1 MSKSS
6 GLALGGLAIAG
17 LLAYGLAQANSSLSS
32 GSGNDV
38 PMGDDLSPSASDSN
52 LTDYTTVSGTGLPLD
67 TSGAVMGDPQANLDA
82 VMFMIRSCEHRFPDD
97 VVTTQNCYQIFY
109 GGAMFSDLSD
119 HPVNTGEMKGVP
131 LPAAMCV
138 AAGFADGVCVST
150 AAGAYQITRPTWN
163 AIRQASSLGP
173 YIADFSPDSQ
183 DEACRRLIVQKGAM
197 PAVQSG
203 DFQTAIG
210 LLSGTWASLPGSHAQ
225 QNPKDLAFALARIDE
240 SLQQA

>member
-1 MSKSS
+1 MSKAQ
-6 GLALGGLAIAG
+6 GFALGGLAVAG
-17 LLAYGLAQANSSLSS
+17 LVFYGLSQASQTSTAN
-32 GSGNDV
+32 GEI
-38 PMGDDLSPSASDSN
+38 PMGADLSPSAGDTN

-67 TSGAVMGDPQANLDA
+67 LSGVVMGDAQANLDA
-82 VMFMIRSCEHRFPDD
+82 VQFMIRSCEHRFPQD
-97 VVTTQNCYQIFY
+97 VVQTENCYQIFY
-109 GGAMFSDLSD
+109 GGAMFTDLSD

-173 YIADFSPDSQ
+173 YLADFSPASQ

-197 PAVQSG
+197 PAIAAG

-210 LLSGTWASLPGSHAQ
+210 LLAGTWASLPGSHAQ
-225 QNPKDLAFALARIDE
+225 QNPKDLAFALARINE
-240 SLQQA
+240 SLTQA